1 MSTDN
6 GSIDAAIARL
16 SSSEFIEPLCCDDF
30 DPKYTPSLCGAF
42 EQWLSER
49 REHVAE
55 ALDGKGFPDDGSR
68 DVEVFGAIPDAYD
81 FLFSP
86 DFERERGYARMAALT
101 RALDNL
107 GLNGYWGPPPE
118 DAAGLRSVL
127 ADLETELAFA
137 PTPEAVDYLTHKR
150 EVWRG
155 LLVEAE
161 KREFLT
167 PQQMASEM
175 GMLTPAA
182 VERFITK
189 GEIATVTVDGEPR
202 ITPAEVER
210 FRAQHLRELA
220 RELANDF

>member
-30 DPKYTPSLCGAF
+30 DPKYIPSLCGAF

-86 DFERERGYARMAALT
+86 DFERERGYARMAAVP
-101 RALDNL
+101 
-107 GLNGYWGPPPE
+107 LN
-118 DAAGLRSVL
+118 
-127 ADLETELAFA
+127 
-137 PTPEAVDYLTHKR
+137 H
-150 EVWRG
+150 
-155 LLVEAE
+155 
-161 KREFLT
+161 
-167 PQQMASEM
+167 Q
-175 GMLTPAA
+175 
-182 VERFITK
+182 
-189 GEIATVTVDGEPR
+189 IATVAWMSPLPATRSLITRVDAS
-202 ITPAEVER
+202 TPCALPPAGGSV
-210 FRAQHLRELA
+210 
-220 RELANDF
+220 

>member
-1 MSTDN
+1 M
-6 GSIDAAIARL
+6 
-16 SSSEFIEPLCCDDF
+16 LC
-30 DPKYTPSLCGAF
+30 L
-42 EQWLSER
+42 L
-49 REHVAE
+49 
-55 ALDGKGFPDDGSR
+55 LDT
-68 DVEVFGAIPDAYD
+68 
-81 FLFSP
+81 
-86 DFERERGYARMAALT
+86 LT

-167 PQQMASEM
+167 PQQMAGEM
-175 GMLTPAA
+175 GMMSSAA

-189 GEIATVTVDGEPR
+189 GNRQLLISSTYAINSVWLINLCV
-202 ITPAEVER
+202 
-210 FRAQHLRELA
+210 LRRLLA
-220 RELANDF
+220 RYRLLRRQYGTGATMDAFPTR